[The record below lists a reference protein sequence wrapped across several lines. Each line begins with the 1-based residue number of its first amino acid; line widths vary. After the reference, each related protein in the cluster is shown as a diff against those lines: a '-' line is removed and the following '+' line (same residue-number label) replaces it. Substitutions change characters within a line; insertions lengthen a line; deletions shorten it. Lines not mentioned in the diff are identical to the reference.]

1 MGTGESSQGRHE
13 MDHSQ
18 SKTTVVKMVLGRRFA
33 NAEVLF
39 VGGEEG
45 KWTKPNHF
53 CSVAI
58 R

>member
-1 MGTGESSQGRHE
+1 MSQVKDGMRWI
-13 MDHSQ
+13 MASQ
-18 SKTTVVKMVLGRRFA
+18 KSTIMKVVLGRRFA